1 MSPDA
6 RGTEARRL
14 DTRQKIELGGL
25 IVKAGLRQ
33 ADRAFLLGLM
43 LDAAQLDSA
52 SPEYQRLKAIGQH
65 AFRQS
70 A

>member
-6 RGTEARRL
+6 RGAEARRL

-25 IVKAGLRQ
+25 VVKAGLRH
-33 ADRAFLLGLM
+33 ADRAFLLGLLM
-43 LDAAQLDSA
+43 HAAQLDPA
-52 SPEYQRLKAIGQH
+52 SPEYQRLKTLGQY